1 MDMNGCLEIPMFLAI
16 LDMKHVFSVFRAL
29 LKNTHNLWFLNALRG
44 LFEEKCGCK
53 KAHFCA
59 FLRARE
65 GEMQAYERTNLLKE
79 LEERLLPLRLA
90 LLLSRPGGERKG
102 KRQSG
107 WTQGGWIREMRQAIG
122 MPVDD
127 LARRMGVKRREVNRM
142 VRAEENERI
151 MLATL
156 RRAAEGLGCELVYGL
171 VPKEGTVKELAEAQT
186 VERKIAAEKR
196 QRKLQKAKQ
205 PLLEAIGWEETWM
218 QALRAS
224 MRRDGYRVRSA
235 KTDRNVKNQIEEFG
249 MKLKMLEM
257 AGALGPFVKKY
268 LEGRDARER
277 EGAADKAG

>member
-1 MDMNGCLEIPMFLAI
+1 
-16 LDMKHVFSVFRAL
+16 
-29 LKNTHNLWFLNALRG
+29 
-44 LFEEKCGCK
+44 
-53 KAHFCA
+53 
-59 FLRARE
+59 
-65 GEMQAYERTNLLKE
+65 
-79 LEERLLPLRLA
+79 
-90 LLLSRPGGERKG
+90 
-102 KRQSG
+102 
-107 WTQGGWIREMRQAIG
+107 
-122 MPVDD
+122 
-127 LARRMGVKRREVNRM
+127 
-142 VRAEENERI
+142 
-151 MLATL
+151 
-156 RRAAEGLGCELVYGL
+156 VYGL

>member
-1 MDMNGCLEIPMFLAI
+1 
-16 LDMKHVFSVFRAL
+16 MK
-29 LKNTHNLWFLNALRG
+29 T
-44 LFEEKCGCK
+44 
-53 KAHFCA
+53 
-59 FLRARE
+59 
-65 GEMQAYERTNLLKE
+65 YEQTNLRRE
-79 LEERLLPLRLA
+79 LDERLLPLRLA
-90 LLLSRPGGERKG
+90 LLLSRPAGERKG

-107 WTQGGWIREMRQAIG
+107 WLGEMRQAIG

-127 LARRMGVKRREVNRM
+127 LARRMGVRRREVHRM
-142 VRAEENERI
+142 ERAEQNERI

-171 VPKEGTVKELAEAQT
+171 VPKEGTLEELAAAQT
-186 VERKIAAEKR
+186 VERKIAAEER

-205 PLLEAIGWEETWM
+205 PFLEAIGWEETWM

-224 MRRDGYRVRSA
+224 MRRDGYRVREA

-268 LEGRDARER
+268 LEGREKQGIGIRKAR
-277 EGAADKAG
+277 

>member
-1 MDMNGCLEIPMFLAI
+1 MNGCLEIPMFLAI

-90 LLLSRPGGERKG
+90 LLLSRPAGERKG

-107 WTQGGWIREMRQAIG
+107 WLREMRQAIG

-127 LARRMGVKRREVNRM
+127 LARRMGVRRREVHRM
-142 VRAEENERI
+142 ERAEQNERI

-171 VPKEGTVKELAEAQT
+171 VPKEGTLEELAAAQT
-186 VERKIAAEKR
+186 VERKIAAEERRRKR
-196 QRKLQKAKQ
+196 EAGMK
-205 PLLEAIGWEETWM
+205 PVLEGIGWRETWM
-218 QALRAS
+218 KALRA
-224 MRRDGYRVRSA
+224 MLRKEGYRVRPT
-235 KTDRNVKNQIEEFG
+235 KTDRNIANEIDDFEF
-249 MKLKMLEM
+249 KVELLKAAELV
-257 AGALGPFVKKY
+257 GPFGAFEEEE
-268 LEGRDARER
+268 EGVV
-277 EGAADKAG
+277 GAGGEESQE

>member
-1 MDMNGCLEIPMFLAI
+1 
-16 LDMKHVFSVFRAL
+16 
-29 LKNTHNLWFLNALRG
+29 
-44 LFEEKCGCK
+44 
-53 KAHFCA
+53 
-59 FLRARE
+59 
-65 GEMQAYERTNLLKE
+65 MQAYERTNLLKE

-142 VRAEENERI
+142 VRAE
-151 MLATL
+151 
-156 RRAAEGLGCELVYGL
+156 GLGCELVYGL
-171 VPKEGTVKELAEAQT
+171 VPKEGTVKELAAEQTLAQ
-186 VERKIAAEKR
+186 EIAAEER

-205 PLLEAIGWEETWM
+205 PFLEAIGWEETWM

-224 MRRDGYRVRSA
+224 MRRDGYRVREA